1 METDKNRDWALDNE
15 PPTELDNAVNFLNS
29 RKHLQK
35 NGEIDRYAVGRI
47 MLEWA
52 SQNASTIESKLPVGS
67 VVISEERAELVCIH
81 DIEQL
86 RIVGRNIT
94 CLDCKRTW
102 KQIN

>member
-52 SQNASTIESKLPVGS
+52 SQNASTIESKSIKYKAADMKSSIAHSFNLAQRLKLFLIFG
-67 VVISEERAELVCIH
+67 VV
-81 DIEQL
+81 
-86 RIVGRNIT
+86 
-94 CLDCKRTW
+94 W
-102 KQIN
+102 

>member
-15 PPTELDNAVNFLNS
+15 PPMELDNAVNFLNS

-67 VVISEERAELVCIH
+67 VVKSLHICKHCGVETFQPDEECYKAP
-81 DIEQL
+81 
-86 RIVGRNIT
+86 
-94 CLDCKRTW
+94 KP
-102 KQIN
+102 